1 MSEFEYLSVLVSIVV
16 AFALSEIFAGWGRM
30 IRGRDHVK
38 VYWVHI
44 AATLLVAA
52 LIIQFWWSAWQY
64 HEMAINF
71 YHYAALLLSPLT
83 CVLLAFVL
91 TPQITDG
98 VKLDCRDYYY
108 NNIRWMYPLAAVV
121 IFELGL
127 ADYVIAD
134 GALATPKNLIR
145 LIAICFILLLAFNK
159 KEFFH
164 QAALGTLGLLLIL
177 FVSLNPILGGR
188 GIQ

>member
-1 MSEFEYLSVLVSIVV
+1 MTEFEYLSVLVSIVV

-64 HEMAINF
+64 RELAINF

-91 TPQITDG
+91 TPQITEG
-98 VKLDCRDYYY
+98 VTLDCRDYYY
-108 NNIRWMYPLAAVV
+108 SNIRWMYPLAAVV
-121 IFELGL
+121 IFELGI
-127 ADYVIAD
+127 ADYVIAG
-134 GALATPKNLIR
+134 GALVTPKNVIR
-145 LIAICFILLLAFNK
+145 LIAILFIFLLAFIRR
-159 KEFFH
+159 ELFH
-164 QAALGTLGLLLIL
+164 KAALGTLGLLLIL
-177 FVSLNPILGGR
+177 LVSLNPVLGGR
-188 GIQ
+188 GVQ

>member
-64 HEMAINF
+64 RELAINF

-91 TPQITDG
+91 TPQINEG
-98 VKLDCRDYYY
+98 VRLDCRDYYY
-108 NNIRWMYPLAAVV
+108 SNIRWMYPLAAVV
-121 IFELGL
+121 IFELGI
-127 ADYVIAD
+127 ADYVIV
-134 GALATPKNLIR
+134 GGELVTPKNIIR
-145 LIAICFILLLAFNK
+145 FIAICFILLLAFIK
-159 KEFFH
+159 SEFFH
-164 QAALGTLGLLLIL
+164 KAALGTLGVLLIL
-177 FVSLNPILGGR
+177 FVSLNPVLGGR

>member
-44 AATLLVAA
+44 VATLLVAA

-64 HEMAINF
+64 RELAINF

-91 TPQITDG
+91 TPQISVG
-98 VKLDCRDYYY
+98 AKLDCRDYYY
-108 NNIRWMYPLAAVV
+108 SNTRWMYPLAALV
-121 IFELGL
+121 IFELGI
-127 ADYVIAD
+127 ADYVIVG
-134 GALATPKNLIR
+134 GALVTPKNVIR
-145 LIAICFILLLAFNK
+145 LIAIGVILLLGFNRN
-159 KEFFH
+159 ELFH
-164 QAALGTLGLLLIL
+164 RVMLGTLGLLLIL
-177 FVSLNPILGGR
+177 FVSLNPALGGR

>member
-44 AATLLVAA
+44 VATLLVAA

-64 HEMAINF
+64 RELAINF

-91 TPQITDG
+91 TPTDLRRG
-98 VKLDCRDYYY
+98 E
-108 NNIRWMYPLAAVV
+108 A
-121 IFELGL
+121 GL
-127 ADYVIAD
+127 
-134 GALATPKNLIR
+134 
-145 LIAICFILLLAFNK
+145 
-159 KEFFH
+159 
-164 QAALGTLGLLLIL
+164 
-177 FVSLNPILGGR
+177 S
-188 GIQ
+188 